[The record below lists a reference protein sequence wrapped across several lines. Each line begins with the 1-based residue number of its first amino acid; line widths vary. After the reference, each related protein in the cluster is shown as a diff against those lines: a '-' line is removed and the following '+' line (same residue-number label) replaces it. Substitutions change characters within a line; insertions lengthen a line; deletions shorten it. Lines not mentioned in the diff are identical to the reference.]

1 MENLIFVRKNKNK
14 IKNMRS
20 FFLIALFCSF
30 CSCSGFYRTYSY
42 KTPSG
47 VKLKGFI
54 FKGNKIP
61 AQLCFT
67 PFKKVKYSLLLGTE
81 KKNYKVPYLRF
92 YEIEVVDTI
101 PFLTIY
107 SNGKIKITSFGL
119 SRDGEDD
126 FRSRIA
132 LYFIENRLHML
143 AYLPIIS
150 YFMFYEA
157 DSSNNPR
164 TILDFSY

>member
-1 MENLIFVRKNKNK
+1 
-14 IKNMRS
+14 MRS

-54 FKGNKIP
+54 FKGHKIP
-61 AQLCFT
+61 AQLCFN
-67 PFKKVKYSLLLGTE
+67 PFKEVKYSLLLGTE
-81 KKNYKVPYLRF
+81 KENYKVPYLRF
-92 YEIEVVDTI
+92 YDIKMVDTI
-101 PFLTIY
+101 PLSTIY
-107 SNGKIKITSFGL
+107 SDGKTNITRFGL

-126 FRSRIA
+126 FRSRIF
-132 LYFIENRLHML
+132 LYFMENKLRVFIYVPTNTYV
-143 AYLPIIS
+143 AS
-150 YFMFYEA
+150 YEA

-164 TILDFSY
+164 KLIECLY